1 MRKHAEMLNTRLLA
15 AQVNELAQRERITAT
30 LSIAAIAMIGWVHW
44 DAVAT
49 PPIVGWIIYM
59 SAVQIMRIAAI
70 GILSR
75 RFPATHSISLR
86 RSSQIVINV
95 LNGLGWGAIWFAL
108 DTGRID
114 FLFMF
119 KFGAIAGTTGIALN
133 SLSVILP
140 VYLGFLLSQMA
151 LTIAYLSGSTPF
163 LTPAQQMAFVT
174 GTAVYTIVL
183 CAVARSAAR
192 LTRQA
197 MMQEM
202 EREAALIEAKESH
215 LRELDLRKSLQAQS
229 RQIEEANQKLNA
241 ANERLQVLARQ
252 DALTGVANRRHLVEE
267 LERNFQTFQRYASE
281 FSLIL
286 LDIDHFKR
294 INDVYGHHTGDLV
307 LKAST
312 CRILAGLREIDRMG
326 RWGGEEFLC
335 ILPNTGFEEALACAE
350 RLRRDLATARLVD
363 ALPELSVT
371 ASFGVATCRQD
382 DSIDTLMGRADKALY
397 EAKEKGRNRI
407 VGISALG

>member
-1 MRKHAEMLNTRLLA
+1 MRKLAEMLNTRLLA

-44 DAVAT
+44 DAVARL
-49 PPIVGWIIYM
+49 PIVAWSIYM

-75 RFPATHSISLR
+75 RSPATHNVLLR
-86 RSSQIVINV
+86 RNSQIVINV
-95 LNGLGWGAIWFAL
+95 LNGLGWGAIWFVL

-140 VYLGFLLSQMA
+140 VYLGFLLSQMG
-151 LTIAYLSGSTPF
+151 LMTLYLLGSTPF
-163 LTPAQQMAFVT
+163 LTPHQQAAFVT
-174 GTAVYTIVL
+174 GTVVYTIVL
-183 CAVARSAAR
+183 CAIARSTAR
-192 LTRQA
+192 LTKQA
-197 MMQEM
+197 MMHEM

-241 ANERLQVLARQ
+241 ANESLQVLARQ

-267 LERNFQTFQRYASE
+267 LERNFQTFHRYANQ

-307 LKAST
+307 LKAT
-312 CRILAGLREIDRMG
+312 TARILAGLREIDRMG

-335 ILPNTGFEEALACAE
+335 ILPNTGLEEALACAE
-350 RLRRDLATARLVD
+350 RLRRDLASAALVD
-363 ALPELSVT
+363 SLPALSVT
-371 ASFGVATCRQD
+371 ASFGVATCSQD

-407 VGISALG
+407 VGISALD

>member
-294 INDVYGHHTGDLV
+294 INDLYGHHTGDQV
-307 LKAST
+307 LKAT
-312 CRILAGLREIDRMG
+312 TARILAGLREIDHIG

>member
-1 MRKHAEMLNTRLLA
+1 MRKLAKMPNTRLLV
-15 AQVNELAQRERITAT
+15 AQVHELAQRERVTAI

-44 DAVAT
+44 DAVAR
-49 PPIVGWIIYM
+49 PSAIGWIIYM

-70 GILSR
+70 GLRS
-75 RFPATHSISLR
+75 PGLPDAQGACLR
-86 RSSQIVINV
+86 RNSQVAINV
-95 LNGLGWGAIWFAL
+95 LNGLGWGSIWFVL

-151 LTIAYLSGSTPF
+151 LTVAYLGGATPF
-163 LTPAQQMAFVT
+163 LTPSQRMAFVT
-174 GTAVYTIVL
+174 GAIVYTIVL
-183 CAVARSAAR
+183 CAIARSAAR

-215 LRELDLRKSLQAQS
+215 LRELDLRKNLQAQS
-229 RQIEEANQKLNA
+229 RQIEEANEKLNA

-252 DALTGVANRRHLVEE
+252 DALTGVANRRHLAEE
-267 LERNFQTFQRYASE
+267 LERNFQTFHRYANR

-294 INDVYGHHTGDLV
+294 INDLNGHQTGDLV
-307 LKAST
+307 LKAT
-312 CRILAGLREIDRMG
+312 TARILAGLREIDHVG

-350 RLRRDLATARLVD
+350 RLRCDLASARLVD
-363 ALPELSVT
+363 GEPTLAVT
-371 ASFGVATCRQD
+371 ASFGVATCGQD
-382 DSIDTLMGRADKALY
+382 DSIDALMGRADKALY

-407 VGISALG
+407 VGISAPD